1 METGIETTYK
11 VGDKVIATTPYMGE
25 KKERDGIIRDVQP
38 NKYAAGFTHR
48 VEVVVA
54 GDTTYYWLTA
64 DKLRL
69 AQTPAIHT
77 EGEVTITNNSNQFI
91 AVDIRVL
98 EPPATDDFEDVPI
111 RNVEYL
117 TLPEIEAL
125 AKGQLSE
132 SDMSQLAQVVDP
144 PKKRIRRSNE
154 EQALG
159 IPLDQILAYRA
170 DPEGWL
176 KKEREATESFHEVIE
191 QAVESHWEDK
201 AKEILEPEETGRQVF
216 ERLGWKRI
224 ADDSD
229 ATIAYTWDSVRIDVE
244 YETLKCTIGGETLY
258 FHQQEGWTLERYI
271 KAVMAI
277 WARNMNGQQTCVVG
291 EETELYAPPAD
302 DTLQSIREELNPSQ
316 ESPEQIIKRLGWEE
330 YGQEHGESIYCR
342 IEDVNGE
349 VLLCEKYG
357 NEQSIWVLESNFGGK
372 YTAQYDPIES
382 FEMWLV
388 RNVERIEELL
398 DGGVCDDNDLEGDDK
413 PAEAVVSKTEITEP
427 DWDKCMKAV
436 RDDMEQ
442 FGPKPDV
449 KFIQTTKVNGERF
462 YVTVEPDSPMPQ
474 FYPSATNIV
483 GTTMRMDEEI
493 LKWMVDKFPSYD
505 AYKEELSM
513 LAAKGSVMHGLFADA
528 INAAVSKLGLPKYT
542 EYEKW
547 NSYFNVAWARQGY
560 PHLAA
565 RWHKWMLKALQSF
578 MKWVLEYEVIFVAVE
593 IPMRSKRMKVAGQID
608 VICTMLES
616 PRKTSRSDEERDLGK
631 RTKTAMESGKKKGL
645 EGDALAAH
653 VMNAASKPYKPRE
666 PKRILALVDFKSG
679 GAKESHYPQMAV
691 YLQMVRENYPSLVQ
705 KLHHVFVWAPIKTGW
720 KKEPT
725 YSFKDVSKLVGIYME
740 RQLPQMIHLAR
751 ERAVDMDKETVL
763 VMEGSPELGMA
774 PEYRHIPLAEYWME
788 RIQAGD
794 FGERDL
800 EISENPD
807 EEQEDDED
815 GNE

>member
-1 METGIETTYK
+1 MHHTQNLKMETGIETTYK

-25 KKERDGIIRDVQP
+25 KKDRDGIIRDVQP

-69 AQTPAIHT
+69 AQTPASKTIKELAAEHLLASDMSLHKT
-77 EGEVTITNNSNQFI
+77 MEDADAENERVALLEAKAARLDQLESKEV
-91 AVDIRVL
+91 
-98 EPPATDDFEDVPI
+98 EPPA
-111 RNVEYL
+111 
-117 TLPEIEAL
+117 
-125 AKGQLSE
+125 
-132 SDMSQLAQVVDP
+132 DP
-144 PKKRIRRSNE
+144 PKPERIRRSNE
-154 EQALG
+154 ERALG

-176 KKEREATESFHEVIE
+176 KSEHEATEAFKEVIE
-191 QAVESHWEDK
+191 QAKESHWEDK
-201 AKEILEPEETGRQVF
+201 VDEIRAPEETADYYSCATPEQAAILEGLGIGWSESGDGYSLFTNFMGTSF
-216 ERLGWKRI
+216 EFSRTDVKAISSKGGVKFDGVWDKSI
-224 ADDSD
+224 PFADWAKGVVLNLSD
-229 ATIAYTWDSVRIDVE
+229 KPADEA
-244 YETLKCTIGGETLY
+244 GGEYSFQTL
-258 FHQQEGWTLERYI
+258 L
-271 KAVMAI
+271 
-277 WARNMNGQQTCVVG
+277 
-291 EETELYAPPAD
+291 
-302 DTLQSIREELNPSQ
+302 
-316 ESPEQIIKRLGWEE
+316 RLGWERDE
-330 YGQEHGESIYCR
+330 EAERHHSYEKDGLCITFLEDHVVGSREGFKERVTWSEDMSFEAWVNYLVAYGFKEPVVVLFKPAA
-342 IEDVNGE
+342 DV
-349 VLLCEKYG
+349 
-357 NEQSIWVLESNFGGK
+357 SVLE
-372 YTAQYDPIES
+372 T
-382 FEMWLV
+382 
-388 RNVERIEELL
+388 
-398 DGGVCDDNDLEGDDK
+398 
-413 PAEAVVSKTEITEP
+413 TEP